1 MRVEFQKST
10 FRNILLS
17 LARLGIYWVGW
28 SPVAVGTAAGLY
40 LIRMFT
46 ITAFYHR
53 YAVSARQ
60 GFFWWEVDLIYYGLV
75 VLPWLG
81 IVRDLRPV
89 PKAVRRKGTV
99 PT

>member
-10 FRNILLS
+10 FRHILLS
-17 LARLGIYWVGW
+17 LARWFGSYT
-28 SPVAVGTAAGLY
+28 GTEEMASAPD
-40 LIRMFT
+40 M
-46 ITAFYHR
+46 AFYHR
-53 YAVSARQ
+53 HAVSARQ
-60 GFFWWEVDLIYYGLV
+60 GIFRWDVDLTYYGIV

-89 PKAVRRKGTV
+89 PEAVRRTGTV